1 MRPCGECQACCQGW
15 LIGDAFGIPFHK
27 HKPCAFLNARCMVY
41 NFRPEVC
48 KKYFCA
54 WAQELFPEWMQP
66 NKCKV
71 LITVQNWSKGQ
82 YLKCTEM
89 DKKMDDKV
97 LFEILNFCQK
107 HKCPYV
113 LQYDGHTRI
122 YGPEEFIVEIKS

>member
-1 MRPCGECQACCQGW
+1 
-15 LIGDAFGIPFHK
+15 
-27 HKPCAFLNARCMVY
+27 MVY